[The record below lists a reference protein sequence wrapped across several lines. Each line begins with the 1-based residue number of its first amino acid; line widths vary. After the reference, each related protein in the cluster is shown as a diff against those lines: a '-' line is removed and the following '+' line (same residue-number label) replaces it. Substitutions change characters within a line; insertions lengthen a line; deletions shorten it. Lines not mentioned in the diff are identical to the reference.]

1 MIYVKLYEEIKARIF
16 AGDLQEGDKLES
28 KRACAARLGIS
39 VGTVELSYRQLEDE
53 GYIEAVERSGYYVAH
68 RISDFKPLPYRA
80 EEEEEEVTWRFDFS
94 YQGIDPRFPF
104 RKWRRH
110 AEEIY
115 DDAEEVFT
123 RRGDPCGEKKL
134 RVGIARYLFRSRG
147 IEAPISSIVVSSST
161 EALFA
166 TLFRMLPEDA
176 CFGVENPGYRGLK
189 RILAERKKRVHLLEV
204 GDAGVDPADVEESEI
219 DVVCLTPSHQFP
231 TGRILPITARERI
244 LAWAQEGKWIIEDDY
259 DGEFR
264 YVGRTIPAMASIDR
278 TRTIYMGTFA
288 NTISP
293 AVRVSFMVLPP
304 TLARMRAL
312 LPASCPVP
320 MATQLTLA
328 AFMEEDF
335 ERHIA
340 RMRRIYR
347 EKAAR
352 LEEGISDIPALEI
365 VPSEA
370 GLHLVF
376 RDLKKRPTDE
386 MRRALERKGVRLP
399 SMDEFA
405 KGKGREGLY
414 VLGFGAL
421 EEDRIEEAVAVL
433 ASVFQ

>member
-1 MIYVKLYEEIKARIF
+1 MIYVDLYKDIKDRIF
-16 AGDLQEGDKLES
+16 SGDLKEGDKLES
-28 KRACAARLGIS
+28 KRACAARMGIS
-39 VGTVELSYRQLEDE
+39 VGTVELSYRQLQDE
-53 GYIEAVERSGYYVAH
+53 GYIESVERSGYFVAH
-68 RISDFKPLPYRA
+68 RVSDFKPLPYA
-80 EEEEEEVTWRFDFS
+80 IEEEEEVREWRFDFS

-104 RKWRRH
+104 RKWKRH

-115 DDAEEVFT
+115 LHENEVFT

-134 RVGIARYLFRSRG
+134 RIAIARYLFRSRG
-147 IEAPISSIVVSSST
+147 ITAPISAIVVSSGT

-166 TLFRMLPEDA
+166 TLFRMMPENA
-176 CFGVENPGYRGLK
+176 CYGVENPGYRGLK
-189 RILAERKKRVHLLEV
+189 RILAERGKKVQLLEI
-204 GDAGVDPADVEESEI
+204 GDTGVDPMDVKKMNI

-231 TGRILPITARERI
+231 TGRILPITAREQI
-244 LAWAQEGKWIIEDDY
+244 LSWAQDGKWIIEDDY

-304 TLARMRAL
+304 TLARMRTL

-328 AFMEEDF
+328 SFMEDDF
-335 ERHIA
+335 ERHVA
-340 RMRRIYR
+340 RMRKIYR
-347 EKAAR
+347 EKAER
-352 LEEGISDIPALEI
+352 LQNGINAIPDLEI

-376 RDLKKRPTDE
+376 RDLKKRPSE
-386 MRRALERKGVRLP
+386 KMRRVLDEIHVRLP
-399 SMDEFA
+399 SMDEFST
-405 KGKGREGLY
+405 GQGRDALY

-421 EEDRIEEAVAVL
+421 DETRIDEALSVL
-433 ASVFQ
+433 ATVFA